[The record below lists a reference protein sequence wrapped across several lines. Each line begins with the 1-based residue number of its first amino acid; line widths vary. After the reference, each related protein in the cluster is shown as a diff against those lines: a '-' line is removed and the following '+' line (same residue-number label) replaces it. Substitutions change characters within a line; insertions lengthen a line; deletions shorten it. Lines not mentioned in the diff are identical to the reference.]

1 MVAILVSPW
10 IQVGR
15 GVATVISCL
24 FILGVIN
31 MSKIDA
37 LTYGIPDEY
46 LPFMLIGALVFGIIS
61 AFLFRSWKHDRAA
74 DNKAAKGTIPDT
86 NSLPFDKRYDAMTV
100 AALIVAVAL
109 GMYTAPAAVDY
120 FVINAG
126 VFLYAAA
133 AAILAAVFVWIMGY
147 IFHFGIQKTI
157 IDVAKYAVN
166 VTQTAKDAMADI
178 QQAINNVND
187 IKKK

>member
-37 LTYGIPDEY
+37 LTYGIPQEY
-46 LPFMLIGALVFGIIS
+46 LPFMLIGALVLGIIS
-61 AFLFRSWKHDRAA
+61 AFLFRSWKHDKAA
-74 DNKAAKGTIPDT
+74 DRKAAKGTIPDT
-86 NSLPFDKRYDAMTV
+86 NSLPYDKRYDAMTV
-100 AALIVAVAL
+100 AALIVSIGL
-109 GMYTAPAAVDY
+109 GMYTAPAAVDAV
-120 FVINAG
+120 FINAG
-126 VFLYAAA
+126 VLLYAAA
-133 AAILAAVFVWIMGY
+133 AAILTGVFVWIVGY

-157 IDVAKYAVN
+157 IDVAKYAVD
-166 VTQTAKDAMADI
+166 VTQAAKDAMVDI